1 MFVKV
6 NNQILDFEEYQSRRA
21 VIQNDVRLYMDD
33 LLRAFGFVKTKGNDF
48 YEHSGI
54 NLRVKISQKKSK
66 EEVFV

>member
-33 LLRAFGFVKTKGNDF
+33 LLRAFGFVKTKNNS
-48 YEHSGI
+48 YENVNI
-54 NLRVKISQKKSK
+54 NLKVIISWKKSK

>member
-6 NNQILDFEEYQSRRA
+6 NNQILDFEAYQSRRA

-33 LLRAFGFVKTKGNDF
+33 LLRAFGFVKTKNNS
-48 YEHSGI
+48 YENVNI
-54 NLRVKISQKKSK
+54 NLKVIISWKKSK